1 MSELNNSVHIIE
13 VGPRDGLQNEK
24 TFIPTE
30 DKFSFILDL
39 IAAGLKTIEVT
50 SFVRPD
56 RIPQMA
62 DAKELM
68 DKINQSK
75 DEKFKHV
82 ELVSLVPNIKGYE
95 NSQSVGVKNIALFSA
110 TSVLFNKKNIN
121 ATIDESLD
129 RFTPVIEKAKI
140 DGVKIRGY
148 ISTVF
153 GCPYEGKVN
162 KLMMDQLYRI
172 IQHYFDHGAY
182 DVSLGDTIG
191 IANPAEVE
199 KICSDIKIRF
209 GVDKLSLHFHDT
221 KGRALANIWQGYQ
234 LGFRRFDA
242 SAGGLGG
249 CPYAK
254 GASGN
259 VATEDV
265 VDFFNS
271 CSIDTGI
278 DLNKVHHASSKV
290 LKILGHQSSSK
301 IHQFLEINKA

>member
-1 MSELNNSVHIIE
+1 MSESKNQVHIIE

-24 TFIPTE
+24 NFIPTE
-30 DKFSFILDL
+30 NKITFIRDL
-39 IAAGLKTIEVT
+39 IDAGLKTIEVT

-62 DAKELM
+62 DANELM
-68 DKINQSK
+68 QKILQSDDINLNQI
-75 DEKFKHV
+75 
-82 ELVSLVPNIKGYE
+82 ELVSLVPNLKGYT
-95 NSQSVGVKNIALFSA
+95 NSQNVGAKNIALFSA
-110 TSVLFNKKNIN
+110 TSELFNKKNIN
-121 ATIDESLD
+121 ASIDESLE
-129 RFTPVIEKAKI
+129 RFKPVFEKASAENI
-140 DGVKIRGY
+140 KIRGY

-162 KLMMDQLYRI
+162 QSMKDQLFRL

-191 IANPAEVE
+191 IANPSEVE
-199 KICSDIKIRF
+199 EICTEVINRF
-209 GVDKLSLHFHDT
+209 GTENLSLHFHDT
-221 KGRALANIWQGYQ
+221 KGRALANIWQGFQ

-265 VDFFNS
+265 VDFFHS
-271 CSIDTGI
+271 SSIETGI
-278 DLNKVHHASSKV
+278 DLNKVHHASSKI
-290 LKILGHQSSSK
+290 LKILKHQSNSK
-301 IHQFLEINKA
+301 VHQFLEKNKA